1 MQLHILLASFTKIDH
16 VANVSDLTQR
26 ANILRGHILDN
37 RVIQNSD
44 CKDLRTMMLVWNTGS
59 SYGLTLFRSD
69 FVDYVDLN
77 ILVKDVTKVNR
88 VI

>member
-1 MQLHILLASFTKIDH
+1 M
-16 VANVSDLTQR
+16 
-26 ANILRGHILDN
+26 LRGHILEN
-37 RVIQNSD
+37 RVLQNSNG
-44 CKDLRTMMLVWNTGS
+44 KDLRTMTLVWNTGS
-59 SYGLTLFRSD
+59 SYRLTLFRSD